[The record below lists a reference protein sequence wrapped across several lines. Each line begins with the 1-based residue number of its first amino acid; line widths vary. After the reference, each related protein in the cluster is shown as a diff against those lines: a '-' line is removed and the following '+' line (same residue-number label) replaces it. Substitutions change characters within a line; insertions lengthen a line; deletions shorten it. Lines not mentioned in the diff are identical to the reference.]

1 MKRDNGV
8 LSEATAGPLVERV
21 AAPGGCPRAEGER
34 LLAAARA
41 AGDAAGEA
49 AALTDLGVMSLREK
63 DAGGAA
69 ARFEEALDIA
79 RRLGDR
85 EREHDILGNLGMAL
99 LALGQIQ
106 RAQELFRQELDFGRE
121 RRDPFVQKRALERL
135 GLVEAKV
142 GDARRGLAL
151 LEEAL
156 ALARTVG
163 DRQHE
168 ADLLWEI
175 AIQEADQGRH
185 KRTAESARSAILV
198 LEALANPEARV
209 LATHLQ
215 AYLAGPSGALHGDD
229 GGVGRVMAPAGESGP
244 RLLRMGLSAAKSL
257 ATFLKSGCETVSPAV
272 QRRRLEV
279 CAACEHHTGLRCK
292 VCGCFT
298 ELKSRPAYEQCPI
311 GRWV

>member
-1 MKRDNGV
+1 
-8 LSEATAGPLVERV
+8 
-21 AAPGGCPRAEGER
+21 
-34 LLAAARA
+34 
-41 AGDAAGEA
+41 
-49 AALTDLGVMSLREK
+49 MSLREK
-63 DAGGAA
+63 DAANA
-69 ARFEEALDIA
+69 VARFEEALTLA

-85 EREHDILGNLGMAL
+85 EREHDILGNLGTAL

-106 RAQELFRQELDFGRE
+106 RAQELFRQELNFGRE
-121 RRDPFVQKRALERL
+121 RSDPFIQKRALERL

-142 GDARRGLAL
+142 GDARHGLAL
-151 LEEAL
+151 LMEDAL

-185 KRTAESARSAILV
+185 KRAAESARAAILV

-215 AYLAGPSGALHGDD
+215 AYLAGRNGARHGDD
-229 GGVGRVMAPAGESGP
+229 GGVGRVTVPAGGSGP

-257 ATFLKSGCETVSPAV
+257 ATFLKSGCEMVSPAE
-272 QRRRLEV
+272 QRRRLET
-279 CAACEHHTGLRCK
+279 CAACAHHTGLRCK